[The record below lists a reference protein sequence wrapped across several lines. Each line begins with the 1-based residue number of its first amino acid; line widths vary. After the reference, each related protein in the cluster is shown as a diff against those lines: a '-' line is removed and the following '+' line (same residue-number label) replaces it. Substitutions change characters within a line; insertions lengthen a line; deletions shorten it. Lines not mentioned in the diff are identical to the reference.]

1 MFCIKI
7 LGCPNIGT
15 NRLKASLF
23 FHFFG
28 FLSVRVIQERME
40 GEMFMGKDFRLIIE
54 NYDEENFAID
64 ISFIKSIVTVKVPI
78 KEQSYEVKRRII
90 NELEKRNISI
100 EKYKILPQKNNQN
113 I

>member
-1 MFCIKI
+1 M
-7 LGCPNIGT
+7 GT
-15 NRLKASLF
+15 
-23 FHFFG
+23 
-28 FLSVRVIQERME
+28 
-40 GEMFMGKDFRLIIE
+40 DFRLIIE
-54 NYDEENFAID
+54 NYDEENFVID

-100 EKYKILPQKNNQN
+100 DNYKILPQKNNQN